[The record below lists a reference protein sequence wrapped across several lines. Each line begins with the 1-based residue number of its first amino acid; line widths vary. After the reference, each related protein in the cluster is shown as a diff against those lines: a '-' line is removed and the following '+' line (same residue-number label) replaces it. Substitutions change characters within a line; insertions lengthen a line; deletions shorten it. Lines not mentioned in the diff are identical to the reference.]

1 MCAIKNIII
10 THIIRHVDPMRHAL
24 SLQAVMGPVRS
35 CRQILLGRAREPN
48 VRPMTVMPIIVT
60 AIRIL
65 IICRILENAQQA
77 RNALP
82 VAMAMAAVA

>member
-1 MCAIKNIII
+1 
-10 THIIRHVDPMRHAL
+10 
-24 SLQAVMGPVRS
+24 
-35 CRQILLGRAREPN
+35 
-48 VRPMTVMPIIVT
+48 MTVMHIIVT